1 MPYVVAD
8 VEISAPLRPIE
19 LGPNDGGL
27 GLLVRR
33 NDRPISFVLRQ
44 LAPSTRLSPT
54 EVGELI
60 TATGAVEILE
70 DLLRTE
76 LLEPVTP
83 ARRISLTVVVCTR
96 GHPQLLAKC
105 LQSVLR
111 LREKSED
118 SRFDIVVIDNAPPD
132 GATHDLV
139 HSLRGVRYVCEPK
152 PGLDFAR
159 NRGLQEATTDFVA
172 FLDDDVE
179 VDYGWLEGLEEALNE
194 NPDAAVITG
203 LVLPHRLSS
212 EAQIRFESR
221 GGFRRG
227 FGKLRFRSRRLG
239 EFVYPLGAGIFGA
252 GCNMVLNRKVTL
264 GIGGFDEALDTGP
277 PLPGGGDLDIFYRVV
292 RAGYPLVYEPRMLA
306 FHKHR
311 RDHQQLRRQ
320 YWSWGTGFMA
330 FLAKTYAADEDQR
343 GKVRRLLR
351 WWLLS
356 QLKELRRSVT
366 RKSQLTPDLLAA
378 ELTGGLVGL
387 AGTYPRSVRRIE
399 RIRTEWP

>member
-1 MPYVVAD
+1 MSYVVAD
-8 VEISAPLRPIE
+8 VEISAPLRPIQ
-19 LGPNDGGL
+19 LGSNDEGL
-27 GLLVRR
+27 GLLLRR
-33 NDRPISFVLRQ
+33 EGRPISFVLHE
-44 LAPSTRLSPT
+44 LAPSTTLLPA
-54 EVGELI
+54 ELGELI
-60 TATGAVEILE
+60 TATSATEILE

-76 LLEPVTP
+76 LLEPPVP
-83 ARRISLTVVVCTR
+83 SRRINLTVAVCTR
-96 GHPQLLAKC
+96 DRPQLLEKC

-111 LREKSED
+111 MQGESKE
-118 SRFDIVVIDNAPPD
+118 SRFDIMVIDNAPPD
-132 GATHDLV
+132 GATSDLV
-139 HSLRGVRYVCEPK
+139 RSFRGVRYVCEPK

-159 NRGLQEATTDFVA
+159 NRALQEAATDFVA

-179 VDYGWLEGLEEALNE
+179 ADHGWLEGFKEALNE
-194 NPDAAVITG
+194 NPDAMVITG

-212 EAQIRFESR
+212 EAQVRFESR

-239 EFVYPLGAGIFGA
+239 EYVYPLGAGSFGA
-252 GCNMVLNRKVTL
+252 GCNMVLDRKATL
-264 GIGGFDEALDTGP
+264 EIGGFDEALDTGP

-292 RAGYPLVYEPRMLA
+292 RAGHPLVYEPRMLV

-311 RDHQQLRRQ
+311 HDHQQLRRQ
-320 YWSWGTGFMA
+320 YWSWGAGSMA
-330 FLAKTYAADEDQR
+330 FVAKTYSIDKDQR

-366 RKSQLTPDLLAA
+366 GKSHLTPDLLAA

-399 RIRTEWP
+399 RIRREGS

>member
-1 MPYVVAD
+1 MSYVVAD
-8 VEISAPLRPIE
+8 AEISAPLLPIE

-33 NDRPISFVLRQ
+33 NDRPISFVLQQ
-44 LAPSTRLSPT
+44 LAPSSRFSPT

-60 TATGAVEILE
+60 TATSAVEILE
-70 DLLRTE
+70 DMLRAE
-76 LLEPVTP
+76 LLEPTMPSRGV
-83 ARRISLTVVVCTR
+83 SLTIVVCTR
-96 GHPQLLAKC
+96 GHAQLLAKC

-111 LREKSED
+111 LRRESEEF
-118 SRFDIVVIDNAPPD
+118 RFDIVVIDNAPPD
-132 GATHDLV
+132 AAARDLV

-159 NRGLQEATTDFVA
+159 NRALQETTTDFVA
-172 FLDDDVE
+172 FVDDDVE

-194 NPDAAVITG
+194 NPDAAAITG
-203 LVLPHRLSS
+203 LVLPHRLST

-227 FGKLRFRSRRLG
+227 FGKVRYGTRKLG
-239 EFVYPLGAGIFGA
+239 EFVYPVGAGNFGA

-264 GIGGFDEALDTGP
+264 GIGAFDEALDTGP
-277 PLPGGGDLDIFYRVV
+277 PLPGGGDLDLFYRVV

-330 FLAKTYAADEDQR
+330 FVAKTYAADEDQR
-343 GKVRRLLR
+343 SKLRRLLR

-356 QLKELRRSVT
+356 QLRELRRSVT
-366 RKSQLTPDLLAA
+366 GKSHLTPDLLAA
-378 ELTGGLVGL
+378 ELIGGLVGL

-399 RIRTEWP
+399 RIRAEWR